1 MERIFLANVR
11 NNGED
16 IIFPTREAAEGWL
29 MSNGYVDTGEDAFE
43 VNEDFKGTIYFW
55 TEEGRSLDEYG
66 DGYEPRLYVG
76 EEPDA
81 DED

>member
-1 MERIFLANVR
+1 MASIIYVANIRGFGEERFQ
-11 NNGED
+11 
-16 IIFPTREAAEGWL
+16 TREAAEAWL
-29 MSNGYVDTGEDAFE
+29 REQGYEDTGEDAFE

-76 EEPDA
+76 EEPD

>member
-1 MERIFLANVR
+1 MASIIYVANIRGYGDERFS
-11 NNGED
+11 
-16 IIFPTREAAEGWL
+16 TREAAEAWL
-29 MSNGYVDTGEDAFE
+29 REQGYEATGEEANE
-43 VNEDFKGTIYFW
+43 VYEGFRGTVYFW

>member
-11 NNGED
+11 GNGED
-16 IIFPTREAAEGWL
+16 IIFPTREAAEAWL
-29 MSNGYVDTGEDAFE
+29 LSNGYEDTGEEADE
-43 VNEDFKGTIYFW
+43 VYEGFRGTIYFW
-55 TEEGRSLDEYG
+55 TEEGRSIDSYS

-76 EEPDA
+76 ESTD

>member
-1 MERIFLANVR
+1 MKKVFLANVR
-11 NNGED
+11 GNGED

-43 VNEDFKGTIYFW
+43 TYEGFKGYVHFW
-55 TEEGRSLDEYG
+55 TEDGRDLDSYG

-76 EEPDA
+76 EA
-81 DED
+81 TDED

>member
-1 MERIFLANVR
+1 MASIIYAANIRGFGEERFQ
-11 NNGED
+11 
-16 IIFPTREAAEGWL
+16 TREEAEAWL
-29 MSNGYVDTGEDAFE
+29 REQGYEDTGEDAFE

-55 TEEGRSLDEYG
+55 AEEGRSLDEYG